1 MVKPMLSRPLSD
13 DEIEELD
20 KVLSH
25 VEGGEIPTV
34 EALDG
39 FLTALVICPEL
50 VKPSEYFPALP
61 PAITVQ
67 LIVCCLV
74 LPRFDSAS
82 SSRLSRFSFEC
93 DGGFSS

>member
-67 LIVCCLV
+67 LIVCCQ
-74 LPRFDSAS
+74 AAA
-82 SSRLSRFSFEC
+82 SRLRCQSKNRIC
-93 DGGFSS
+93 LHQ